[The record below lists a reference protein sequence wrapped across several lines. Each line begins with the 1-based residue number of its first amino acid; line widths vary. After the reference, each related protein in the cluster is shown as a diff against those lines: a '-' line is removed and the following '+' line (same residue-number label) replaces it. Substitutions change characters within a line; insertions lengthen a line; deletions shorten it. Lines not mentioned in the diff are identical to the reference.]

1 MGHDAGQL
9 SLMFQQQK
17 RGKKDMR
24 LQVAKSMHVDC
35 NAKRNLSDQTLAEVG
50 FTLMNI
56 AILYLYIKSEVC
68 C

>member
-1 MGHDAGQL
+1 M
-9 SLMFQQQK
+9 
-17 RGKKDMR
+17 
-24 LQVAKSMHVDC
+24 QVAKSMHVDC